1 MRCRVVHTCLPCLAP
16 SHRTLCAGISKKFIG
31 GNGAVVFG
39 SDHNLLAYD
48 PVTGGLMWAFT
59 SGLYAVSAVGS
70 APTVG
75 DGASSGLRFD

>member
-1 MRCRVVHTCLPCLAP
+1 M
-16 SHRTLCAGISKKFIG
+16 
-31 GNGAVVFG
+31 VFG

-75 DGASSGLRFD
+75 DGTSSGLRFDGMRKLSESTQPRGLFD